1 MTIQSQ
7 GIYLEDKSKLH
18 VGEPVMVKPCSQE
31 AAHDVIEHVLNV
43 CSVGEKK
50 QRKWMAIMSDSVP
63 YILPPVFLLSFK
75 ACQAIVDK
83 KVVTMEEFEELFH
96 DQK

>member
-7 GIYLEDKSKLH
+7 SIYLEDKSKLH

-43 CSVGEKK
+43 CNVGEKK
-50 QRKWMAIMSDSVP
+50 QRKWMAIMSDGVP
-63 YILPPVFLLSFK
+63 YILVSSILVVF
-75 ACQAIVDK
+75 
-83 KVVTMEEFEELFH
+83 
-96 DQK
+96 